1 MRSAIVCFLTL
12 LLQCTHAVAG
22 TTPPTSQTIF
32 GLSEQVFIRE
42 LGVSYPA
49 KIDTGARSTSINAI
63 NIQVRKD
70 KKSGDGS
77 VSFDLVLPDNSLK
90 AVTMPL
96 AKHIRIKR
104 RASDYDEDQ
113 EKDYSRRP
121 VIELTLCIGKQQ
133 HRVYANL
140 ADRRNFSKPMLIG
153 SRPLQK
159 FNALVD
165 ARAEQLQGSP
175 RCDSNNTTR
184 EPSL

>member
-1 MRSAIVCFLTL
+1 MRSAIVCL
-12 LLQCTHAVAG
+12 LAILLPCTYSIAG
-22 TTPPTSQTIF
+22 ATPPKNQTIF
-32 GLSEQVFIRE
+32 GLSEHVFINE
-42 LGVSYPA
+42 FGISYPA

-63 NIQVRKD
+63 NIQVHKG
-70 KKSGDGS
+70 KKRGEGT

-104 RASDYDEDQ
+104 RASDYDEEQ

-121 VIELTLCIGKQQ
+121 VIELTLCIGQQQ

-159 FNALVD
+159 FSALVD
-165 ARAEQLQGSP
+165 SRAEKLQGTP
-175 RCDSNNTTR
+175 HCDRNNTTR
-184 EPSL
+184 EASL